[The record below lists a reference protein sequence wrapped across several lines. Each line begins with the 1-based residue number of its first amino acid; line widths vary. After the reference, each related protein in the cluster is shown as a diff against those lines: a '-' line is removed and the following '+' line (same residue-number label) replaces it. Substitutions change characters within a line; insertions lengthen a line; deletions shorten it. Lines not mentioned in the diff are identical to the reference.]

1 MEIQFLS
8 KEESMKGGG
17 FSKDALVA
25 DDYICKVIDIDTNA
39 ISQTYESVKLRGWK
53 NDEEVAKLAEEVPD
67 AVQNVVRIK
76 MLVYGLKSGDPLVD
90 VNGQSVK
97 PLERLIIKDVKPFGG
112 FSKKDGSP
120 SDYRMFFASALRQD
134 AMKPFAVSGISEVV
148 GKYIAIELA
157 VTEKGKN
164 SPKKFKRVPDSFK
177 ADADVEK
184 AGLEAYD
191 ESQKRL
197 KEWKATQL
205 LNSMDVNNSFEDK
218 AF

>member
-8 KEESMKGGG
+8 KEESMKDNG
-17 FSKDALVA
+17 FSRDALVA
-25 DDYICKVIDIDTNA
+25 DDYICKVIDVDTNA
-39 ISQTYESVKLRGWK
+39 LSQTYDSLKLRGWK
-53 NDEEVAKLAEEVPD
+53 NDEEVAKLAQEVPD

-90 VNGQSVK
+90 VNGKEVK

-120 SDYRMFFASALRQD
+120 SDYRMFFASAFRQD
-134 AMKPFAVSGISEVV
+134 AMKPFSAGMTDVV
-148 GKYIAIELA
+148 GKYVAIELA

-177 ADADVEK
+177 ADVEVEK
-184 AGLEAYD
+184 IGMEAYD

-197 KEWKATQL
+197 NEWKATQL
-205 LNSMDVNNSFEDK
+205 LNSMDVTKMEDK